1 VFARRP
7 DGDLQFRFVPDCF
20 NAGLEC
26 GILLQTCL
34 VFAMPTQA
42 KPGDCDD
49 KNQHKDGERSPKSAL
64 FADVAHV
71 RFLPLFVFRLHR
83 YAVHFETVPLGLV
96 LENSIREPHAA
107 PGGRRGTL
115 TNTGQE
121 DDMVRSTQKQKL
133 FNGRD
138 FSWMQFNRRVLE
150 EAEDGAN
157 PLLERVKFLAI
168 TGSNLD
174 EYVEIRQA
182 GLMQRIEDGY
192 REQGYDGLRPDES
205 LATLTAEIQRF
216 VADQYRCWNDHLLPT
231 LRKQNVRLLEWND
244 LNEEQ
249 RAFAQSYFQRE
260 VDPLLTPIAID
271 PAHPFPR
278 VLNKA
283 LCLALLLRRKR
294 KTSGPLVLGVVT
306 VPRALPRFVR
316 LPAAEGVFDYLL
328 LHELIAQN
336 LGGMY
341 RGYEVVARAGFR
353 VTRNSNL
360 YFEEEEARSL
370 LETIRVE
377 LHNRR
382 KGDAVRLEIEA
393 DADAEIIERLRVN
406 FELDEDQVFRCDGPL
421 NLSRLMFL
429 YGDVARPDL
438 KFPAFTPRPFQLA
451 RNAHDIYD
459 ELRHRDILLHHPY
472 DSYDTVVEFIENAAI
487 DPAVVTM
494 KQTLYRTS
502 ENSPMFQALTDAAAT
517 KETTL
522 VVELMARFDEASNIR
537 WARSMEDAG
546 VQVFHGVVGL
556 KTHCKLAML
565 VRRDEDGVTRRY
577 CHLGTGNYNPVTAR
591 FYTDLSLLTCDPQI
605 TERVHM
611 VFNYLTA
618 HAEIND
624 YSPLLVAP
632 LTMAESFLGLIRRE
646 MDHAKAGRPAHI
658 VAKMNALLEPSVI
671 EALYAASQA
680 GVEIDLIIRGLCILR
695 PGVKGLSENIR
706 VRSIVGRFLEHSR
719 IFHFANGG
727 NDEIYLGSADWMPRN
742 LFERCEVVFP
752 VRDAAALARI
762 HDEILPAYLADTTKA
777 RLQQADGTYV
787 RASKVLKDAP
797 AFSSQDFLM
806 QLAEGKA
813 DLDAIP
819 KPGTVA
825 VLAAKTARPKAHR
838 PRAAAKK
845 AHAAD

>member
-1 VFARRP
+1 MAR
-7 DGDLQFRFVPDCF
+7 
-20 NAGLEC
+20 
-26 GILLQTCL
+26 T
-34 VFAMPTQA
+34 
-42 KPGDCDD
+42 K
-49 KNQHKDGERSPKSAL
+49 
-64 FADVAHV
+64 
-71 RFLPLFVFRLHR
+71 
-83 YAVHFETVPLGLV
+83 
-96 LENSIREPHAA
+96 
-107 PGGRRGTL
+107 
-115 TNTGQE
+115 
-121 DDMVRSTQKQKL
+121 QKQKL

-138 FSWMQFNRRVLE
+138 HSWMQFNRRVLE
-150 EAEDGAN
+150 EAEDPSN

-192 REQGYDGLRPDES
+192 REQGYDRLRPDES
-205 LATLTAEIQRF
+205 LASLTAEIHTF
-216 VADQYRCWNDHLLPT
+216 VDAQYLCWNDHLLPE
-231 LRKQNVRLLEWND
+231 LRKQGIRLLEW
-244 LNEEQ
+244 EELGDEA
-249 RAFAQSYFQRE
+249 RAFAQAYFQRE

-294 KTSGPLVLGVVT
+294 KSSGPQVLGVVT

-316 LPAAEGVFDYLL
+316 LPAEDGKFDYLL
-328 LHELIAQN
+328 LQDLIVQN

-341 RGYEVVARAGFR
+341 RGYEVQSRTAFR

-393 DADAEIIERLRVN
+393 GADPEIVERLRVN
-406 FELDEDQVFRCDGPL
+406 FELDEDQVFRGDGPV
-421 NLSRLMFL
+421 NLSRLMFF
-429 YGDVARPDL
+429 YSDIQRPDL
-438 KFPAFTPRPFQLA
+438 KFAPFSPKPLHLS
-451 RNAHDIYD
+451 RKSTNIFD
-459 ELRHRDILLHHPY
+459 ELRQHDVLLHHPY
-472 DSYDTVVEFIENAAI
+472 DSYDSVVDFIQQGAE
-487 DPAVVTM
+487 DPAVVSM

-502 ENSPMFQALTDAAAT
+502 QDSPVFSALIEAAAT
-517 KETTL
+517 KEATL

-556 KTHCKLAML
+556 KTHCKLALL

-577 CHLGTGNYNPVTAR
+577 CHLGTGNYNPITAR
-591 FYTDLSLLTCDPQI
+591 FYTDVSLITCDPQI

-618 HAEIND
+618 HAEIDD

-632 LTMAESFLGLIRRE
+632 LTMAESFLRLIRRE
-646 MDHAKAGRPAHI
+646 TEHARAGRPAHI

-671 EALYAASQA
+671 EALYDASNA
-680 GVEIDLIIRGLCILR
+680 GVEVDLIIRGLSILR
-695 PGVKGLSENIR
+695 PGVPGLSSRIR
-706 VRSIVGRFLEHSR
+706 VRSVVGRFLEHSR

-727 NDEIYLGSADWMPRN
+727 DDEIYLGSADWMPRN
-742 LFERCEVVFP
+742 LFERCEVAFP
-752 VRDAAALARI
+752 VRDPAAKARI
-762 HDEILPAYLADTTKA
+762 HDEILPAYLADTIKA
-777 RLQQADGTYV
+777 RIQQPDGTYA
-787 RASKVLKDAP
+787 RASAAKDAQP
-797 AFSSQDFLM
+797 FSAQDFLM
-806 QLAEGKA
+806 KLAEGKA
-813 DLDAIP
+813 EITSIPAI
-819 KPGTVA
+819 KPLTPP
-825 VLAAKTARPKAHR
+825 AKRHKKPIDTAT
-838 PRAAAKK
+838 
-845 AHAAD
+845 AAD

>member
-1 VFARRP
+1 
-7 DGDLQFRFVPDCF
+7 
-20 NAGLEC
+20 
-26 GILLQTCL
+26 
-34 VFAMPTQA
+34 
-42 KPGDCDD
+42 
-49 KNQHKDGERSPKSAL
+49 
-64 FADVAHV
+64 
-71 RFLPLFVFRLHR
+71 
-83 YAVHFETVPLGLV
+83 
-96 LENSIREPHAA
+96 
-107 PGGRRGTL
+107 
-115 TNTGQE
+115 
-121 DDMVRSTQKQKL
+121 
-133 FNGRD
+133 
-138 FSWMQFNRRVLE
+138 MQFNRRVLE
-150 EAEDGAN
+150 EAEDPTN

-192 REQGYDGLRPDES
+192 REPGYDGNRPDES
-205 LATLTAEIQRF
+205 LAVLTAEIHSF
-216 VADQYRCWNDHLLPT
+216 VDSQYRCWNKHLLPE
-231 LRKQNVRLLEWND
+231 LRKQGVRLLEWNELD
-244 LNEEQ
+244 EK
-249 RAFAQSYFQRE
+249 ASDFAQNYFQRE
-260 VDPLLTPIAID
+260 VDPLLTPISID

-294 KTSGPLVLGVVT
+294 RSSGPQVLGVVT

-316 LPAAEGVFDYLL
+316 LPSAEGAHDYLL
-328 LHELIAQN
+328 LQDLITQN
-336 LGGMY
+336 LAGMY
-341 RGYEVVARAGFR
+341 RGFEVLARAAFR

-382 KGDAVRLEIEA
+382 KGDAVRLEIETGA
-393 DADAEIIERLRVN
+393 DPEIVERLRVN
-406 FELDEDQVFRCDGPL
+406 FELDGDQVFADDGPV
-421 NLSRLMFL
+421 NLSRLIFF
-429 YGDVARPDL
+429 YSDVDRKDL
-438 KFPAFTPRPFQLA
+438 KFPPFTPKTLKLSRKSTNIF
-451 RNAHDIYD
+451 D
-459 ELRHRDILLHHPY
+459 ELRQHDILLHHPY
-472 DSYDTVVEFIENAAI
+472 DSYDPVVEFIQQGAE
-487 DPAVVTM
+487 DDAVVSM

-502 ENSPMFQALTDAAAT
+502 HDSPVFAALIEAAAT
-517 KETTL
+517 KEATL

-565 VRRDEDGVTRRY
+565 VRHDEDGVTRRY

-605 TERVHM
+605 TERIHM

-618 HAEIND
+618 HAEIDD
-624 YSPLLVAP
+624 YRPLLVAP

-646 MDHAKAGRPAHI
+646 QEHAQAGRPAHI

-671 EALYAASQA
+671 EALYQASQA
-680 GVEIDLIIRGLCILR
+680 GVEIDLIVRGLSILR
-695 PGVKGLSENIR
+695 PGVKGLSEHIR

-727 NDEIYLGSADWMPRN
+727 DDEIYLGSADWMPRN

-752 VRDAAALARI
+752 VRDAAARARI
-762 HDEILPAYLADTTKA
+762 HEEILPAYLADTTKA
-777 RLQQADGTYV
+777 RLQQPDGSYL
-787 RASKVLKDAP
+787 RANKVFKDATP
-797 AFSSQDFLM
+797 FSAQGFLM
-806 QLAEGKA
+806 QLAEGKV

-819 KPGTVA
+819 KPSE
-825 VLAAKTARPKAHR
+825 AKPVVRTTRKPKSAN
-838 PRAAAKK
+838 
-845 AHAAD
+845 

>member
-1 VFARRP
+1 MAR
-7 DGDLQFRFVPDCF
+7 
-20 NAGLEC
+20 
-26 GILLQTCL
+26 T
-34 VFAMPTQA
+34 
-42 KPGDCDD
+42 
-49 KNQHKDGERSPKSAL
+49 
-64 FADVAHV
+64 
-71 RFLPLFVFRLHR
+71 
-83 YAVHFETVPLGLV
+83 
-96 LENSIREPHAA
+96 
-107 PGGRRGTL
+107 
-115 TNTGQE
+115 
-121 DDMVRSTQKQKL
+121 TQKQKL

-138 FSWMQFNRRVLE
+138 QSWMQFNRRVLE
-150 EAEDGAN
+150 EAEDPSN

-192 REQGYDGLRPDES
+192 REQGYDGLRPDEA
-205 LATLTAEIQRF
+205 LAALTADIHDF
-216 VADQYRCWNDHLLPT
+216 VDAQYRCWNDRLLPE
-231 LRKQNVRLLEWND
+231 LHKQGIRLLDW
-244 LNEEQ
+244 EELDDEA
-249 RAFAQSYFQRE
+249 RAFAQGYFQRD
-260 VDPLLTPIAID
+260 VDPLLTPISID

-294 KTSGPLVLGVVT
+294 KSSGPQVLGVVT

-316 LPAAEGVFDYLL
+316 LPSSDGSIDYLL
-328 LHELIAQN
+328 LQDLIAQN
-336 LGGMY
+336 LGAMY
-341 RGYEVVARAGFR
+341 RGYEVLGRAAFR

-377 LHNRR
+377 LHNRH
-382 KGDAVRLEIEA
+382 KGDAVRLEIETGA
-393 DADAEIIERLRVN
+393 DTEIVERLRVN
-406 FELDEDQVFRCDGPL
+406 FELDEDQVFRGEGPV
-421 NLSRLMFL
+421 NLSRLMFF
-429 YGDVARPDL
+429 YGDVERPDL
-438 KFPAFTPRPFQLA
+438 KFPPFVPKTLHLSRRSA
-451 RNAHDIYD
+451 NIFD
-459 ELRHRDILLHHPY
+459 ELRLHDILLHHPY
-472 DSYDTVVEFIENAAI
+472 DSYDPVVDFIQHGAE
-487 DPAVVTM
+487 DPAVVSM

-502 ENSPMFQALTDAAAT
+502 HDSPVFSALIEAAAS
-517 KETTL
+517 KEATL

-591 FYTDLSLLTCDPQI
+591 FYTDLSLLTSDAQI

-618 HAEIND
+618 HAEIDD
-624 YSPLLVAP
+624 YRPLLVAP

-646 MDHAKAGRPAHI
+646 TEHAQAGHQAHI
-658 VAKMNALLEPSVI
+658 VAKMNSLLEPSVI
-671 EALYAASQA
+671 EALYQASQA
-680 GVEIDLIIRGLCILR
+680 GVEVDLIIRGLSILR
-695 PGVKGLSENIR
+695 PGLKGLSERIR

-727 NDEIYLGSADWMPRN
+727 NDETYLGSADWMPRN

-752 VRDAAALARI
+752 VRDPAAKARI
-762 HDEILPAYLADTTKA
+762 HEEILPAYLADTVKA
-777 RLQQADGTYV
+777 RLQQPDGSYL
-787 RASKVLKDAP
+787 RAGKVLKDAP
-797 AFSSQDFLM
+797 PFASQDFLM

-813 DLDAIP
+813 DLSAIP
-819 KPGTVA
+819 S
-825 VLAAKTARPKAHR
+825 
-838 PRAAAKK
+838 PRAARQAAKASARK
-845 AHAAD
+845 ATAAD

>member
-1 VFARRP
+1 MAR
-7 DGDLQFRFVPDCF
+7 
-20 NAGLEC
+20 
-26 GILLQTCL
+26 T
-34 VFAMPTQA
+34 
-42 KPGDCDD
+42 
-49 KNQHKDGERSPKSAL
+49 
-64 FADVAHV
+64 
-71 RFLPLFVFRLHR
+71 
-83 YAVHFETVPLGLV
+83 
-96 LENSIREPHAA
+96 AA
-107 PGGRRGTL
+107 
-115 TNTGQE
+115 
-121 DDMVRSTQKQKL
+121 KQKM

-150 EAEDGAN
+150 EAEDSTN
-157 PLLERVKFLAI
+157 PILERVKFLAI

-192 REQGYDGLRPDES
+192 REPGYDGLRPDES
-205 LATLTAEIQRF
+205 LAQLTAEIHSF
-216 VADQYRCWNDHLLPT
+216 VEAQYRCWNEHLLPE
-231 LRKQNVRLLEWND
+231 LRKQGIRLLEWD
-244 LNEEQ
+244 ELTEEA
-249 RAFAQSYFQRE
+249 RTFAQGYFQRE

-294 KTSGPLVLGVVT
+294 KSSAPQVLGVVT

-316 LPAAEGVFDYLL
+316 LPAAEGAYDYLL
-328 LHELIAQN
+328 LQDLIAQN
-336 LGGMY
+336 LAGMY
-341 RGYEVVARAGFR
+341 RGYEVISRTAFR

-382 KGDAVRLEIEA
+382 KGDAVRLEIETG
-393 DADAEIIERLRVN
+393 ADAEIVERLRVN
-406 FELDEDQVFRCDGPL
+406 FELDEDQVFRGDGPV
-421 NLSRLMFL
+421 NLSRLMFF
-429 YGDVARPDL
+429 YGDVQRADL
-438 KFPAFTPRPFQLA
+438 KFPPFTPKPLHLSRKAANIFE
-451 RNAHDIYD
+451 
-459 ELRHRDILLHHPY
+459 ELRQHDILLHHPY
-472 DSYDTVVEFIENAAI
+472 DSYDPIVEFIETGAQ

-502 ENSPMFQALTDAAAT
+502 EDSPMFKALIEAAAT
-517 KETTL
+517 KEATL

-537 WARSMEDAG
+537 WARNMEDAG

-618 HAEIND
+618 HAEIDD
-624 YSPLLVAP
+624 YRPLLVAP

-646 MDHAKAGRPAHI
+646 TDHARAGKPAHI
-658 VAKMNALLEPSVI
+658 VGKMNALLEPSVI
-671 EALYAASQA
+671 EALYQASQA
-680 GVEIDLIIRGLCILR
+680 GVEVDLIIRGLCILR
-695 PGVKGLSENIR
+695 PGVKGLSDHIR

-727 NDEIYLGSADWMPRN
+727 DDEIYLGSADWMPRN

-752 VRDAAALARI
+752 VRDAAVKARI
-762 HDEILPAYLADTTKA
+762 HDEILPSYLADTVKA
-777 RLQQADGTYV
+777 RIQQADGTYV
-787 RASKVLKDAP
+787 RVSKLEKDTP
-797 AFSSQDFLM
+797 AFSSQQFLM
-806 QLAEGKA
+806 LLAEGKA
-813 DLDAIP
+813 DLEALP
-819 KPGTVA
+819 KPSP
-825 VLAAKTARPKAHR
+825 VLKPAAPPRKSAAR
-838 PRAAAKK
+838 RAN
-845 AHAAD
+845 AAD

>member
-1 VFARRP
+1 
-7 DGDLQFRFVPDCF
+7 
-20 NAGLEC
+20 
-26 GILLQTCL
+26 
-34 VFAMPTQA
+34 
-42 KPGDCDD
+42 
-49 KNQHKDGERSPKSAL
+49 
-64 FADVAHV
+64 
-71 RFLPLFVFRLHR
+71 
-83 YAVHFETVPLGLV
+83 
-96 LENSIREPHAA
+96 
-107 PGGRRGTL
+107 
-115 TNTGQE
+115 
-121 DDMVRSTQKQKL
+121 MVKKLQKQDL

-138 FSWMQFNRRVLE
+138 HSWMQFNRRVLE
-150 EAEDGAN
+150 EAEDAGN

-192 REQGYDGLRPDES
+192 REPGYDGLRPDES
-205 LATLTAEIQRF
+205 LAGLTADIHSF
-216 VADQYRCWNDHLLPT
+216 VKAQYDCWNHHLLPE
-231 LRKQNVRLLEWND
+231 LRKNGIRLPEWNELD
-244 LNEEQ
+244 EDA
-249 RAFAQSYFQRE
+249 RTFAQNYFQRE

-271 PAHPFPR
+271 PTHPFPR

-294 KTSGPLVLGVVT
+294 KSSGPQVLGVVT
-306 VPRALPRFVR
+306 VPRALPRFVK
-316 LPAAEGVFDYLL
+316 LPSADNTVDYILL
-328 LHELIAQN
+328 QDLIVKN

-341 RGYEVVARAGFR
+341 RGYEILAHAAFR

-393 DADAEIIERLRVN
+393 DADAEIVDRLRVN
-406 FELDEDQVFRCDGPL
+406 FEVDDDQVFRCEGPV

-429 YGDVARPDL
+429 SSEVQRPDL
-438 KFPAFTPRPFQLA
+438 KFAPFIPKTLHLS
-451 RNAHDIYD
+451 RNSKDIFD
-459 ELRHRDILLHHPY
+459 ELHHRDILLHHPY
-472 DSYDTVVEFIENAAI
+472 DSYDTVVNFIEKGAQ
-487 DPAVVTM
+487 DPAVVSM

-502 ENSPMFQALTDAAAT
+502 TDSPMFQALTEAAAT
-517 KETTL
+517 KEATL

-556 KTHCKLAML
+556 KTHCKLALL

-591 FYTDLSLLTCDPQI
+591 FYTDLSLLTSDPQI

-618 HAEIND
+618 HAEVDD
-624 YSPLLVAP
+624 YRPLLVAP
-632 LTMAESFLGLIRRE
+632 LTMAESFLRLIRRE
-646 MDHAKAGRPAHI
+646 SEHAQAGRPARI

-671 EALYAASQA
+671 EALYQASKA
-680 GVEIDLIIRGLCILR
+680 GVEIDIIVRGLSILR
-695 PGVKGLSENIR
+695 PGVKDLSERIR

-719 IFHFANGG
+719 IYHFANGG
-727 NDEIYLGSADWMPRN
+727 DEEIYLGSADWMPRN

-752 VRDAAALARI
+752 VRDPAGKARI
-762 HDEILPAYLADTTKA
+762 KEEILAAYLADTVKA
-777 RLQQADGTYV
+777 RLQQADGTYL
-787 RASKVLKDAP
+787 RASKVLKDSP
-797 AFSSQDFLM
+797 AFSSQDFMM
-806 QLAEGKA
+806 QLAEGKT
-813 DLDAIP
+813 DLSAIP
-819 KPGTVA
+819 GPTV
-825 VLAAKTARPKAHR
+825 PK
-838 PRAAAKK
+838 AAAKPATRKTSPAKK
-845 AHAAD
+845 ASTKTQADKAQAAD

>member
-1 VFARRP
+1 
-7 DGDLQFRFVPDCF
+7 
-20 NAGLEC
+20 
-26 GILLQTCL
+26 
-34 VFAMPTQA
+34 MPTT
-42 KPGDCDD
+42 K
-49 KNQHKDGERSPKSAL
+49 
-64 FADVAHV
+64 
-71 RFLPLFVFRLHR
+71 
-83 YAVHFETVPLGLV
+83 
-96 LENSIREPHAA
+96 
-107 PGGRRGTL
+107 
-115 TNTGQE
+115 
-121 DDMVRSTQKQKL
+121 QKQKL
-133 FNGRD
+133 FTGRD
-138 FSWMQFNRRVLE
+138 HSWMQFNRRVLE
-150 EAEDGAN
+150 EAEDPSN

-205 LATLTAEIQRF
+205 LASLTAEIHAF
-216 VADQYRCWNDHLLPT
+216 VEAQYRCWNDQLLPE
-231 LRKQNVRLLEWND
+231 LRKQGIRLMEW
-244 LNEEQ
+244 EELDENA
-249 RAFAQSYFQRE
+249 RAYAQAYFQRE

-294 KTSGPLVLGVVT
+294 KSSGPQVLGVVT

-316 LPAAEGVFDYLL
+316 LPAEDGKFDYLL
-328 LHELIAQN
+328 LQDLIAQN

-341 RGYEVVARAGFR
+341 RGYEVQSRVAFR

-393 DADAEIIERLRVN
+393 GADPEIVERLRVN
-406 FELDEDQVFRCDGPL
+406 FELDEDQVFRDDGPV
-421 NLSRLMFL
+421 NLSRLMFF
-429 YGDVARPDL
+429 YSDIQRPDL
-438 KFPAFTPRPFQLA
+438 KFPPFAPRPLHLSRKSTNIF
-451 RNAHDIYD
+451 D
-459 ELRHRDILLHHPY
+459 ELRQHDVLLHHPY
-472 DSYDTVVEFIENAAI
+472 DSYDPVVDFIQQGAE
-487 DPAVVTM
+487 DPAVVSM

-502 ENSPMFQALTDAAAT
+502 QDSPVFSALIEAAAT
-517 KETTL
+517 KEATL

-556 KTHCKLAML
+556 KTHCKLALL

-577 CHLGTGNYNPVTAR
+577 CHLGTGNYNPITAR

-618 HAEIND
+618 HAEIDD
-624 YSPLLVAP
+624 YRPLLVAP

-646 MDHAKAGRPAHI
+646 TEHARAGRPAHI

-671 EALYAASQA
+671 EALYDASNA
-680 GVEIDLIIRGLCILR
+680 GVEVDLIIRGLSILR
-695 PGVKGLSENIR
+695 PGVKGLSSRIR
-706 VRSIVGRFLEHSR
+706 VRSVVGRFLEHSR

-727 NDEIYLGSADWMPRN
+727 DDEIYLGSADWMPRN
-742 LFERCEVVFP
+742 LFERCEVAFP
-752 VRDAAALARI
+752 VRDPAVKARI
-762 HDEILPAYLADTTKA
+762 HDEILPAYLADTIKA
-777 RLQQADGTYV
+777 RIQQADGTYR
-787 RASKVLKDAP
+787 RASAANGSQP
-797 AFSSQDFLM
+797 FSAQDFLM
-806 QLAEGKA
+806 KLSEGKV
-813 DLDAIP
+813 DLSAIP
-819 KPGTVA
+819 EIK
-825 VLAAKTARPKAHR
+825 
-838 PRAAAKK
+838 AAATPVRRSKK
-845 AHAAD
+845 ADSEPAHAAD

>member
-1 VFARRP
+1 MSR
-7 DGDLQFRFVPDCF
+7 
-20 NAGLEC
+20 
-26 GILLQTCL
+26 T
-34 VFAMPTQA
+34 
-42 KPGDCDD
+42 
-49 KNQHKDGERSPKSAL
+49 S
-64 FADVAHV
+64 
-71 RFLPLFVFRLHR
+71 
-83 YAVHFETVPLGLV
+83 
-96 LENSIREPHAA
+96 
-107 PGGRRGTL
+107 
-115 TNTGQE
+115 
-121 DDMVRSTQKQKL
+121 QKLNL

-138 FSWMQFNRRVLE
+138 HSWMQFNRRVLE
-150 EAEDGAN
+150 EAEDPAN

-182 GLMQRIEDGY
+182 GLLQRMEDGY
-192 REQGYDGLRPDES
+192 REPGYDGLQPGES
-205 LATLTAEIQRF
+205 LATLTADIHDF
-216 VADQYRCWNDHLLPT
+216 VAAQYHCWNKHLLPE
-231 LRKQNVRLLEWND
+231 LRKHGIRLLEWD
-244 LNEEQ
+244 ELGEEA
-249 RAFAQSYFQRE
+249 RTYARDYFQRE
-260 VDPLLTPIAID
+260 VDPLLTPISID

-283 LCLALLLRRKR
+283 LCLALLLRAKR
-294 KTSGPLVLGVVT
+294 RSSGPQVLGVVT

-316 LPAAEGVFDYLL
+316 LPAVEGTHDYLL
-328 LHELIAQN
+328 LQDLIAQH
-336 LGGMY
+336 LAGMY
-341 RGYEVVARAGFR
+341 RGYEVLAHASFR

-382 KGDAVRLEIEA
+382 KGDAVRLEIETGA
-393 DADAEIIERLRVN
+393 DPEIVERLRVN
-406 FELDEDQVFRCDGPL
+406 FELDENQVFRGEGPV
-421 NLSRLMFL
+421 NLSRVMFL
-429 YGDVARPDL
+429 YDDVKRPDL
-438 KFPAFTPRPFQLA
+438 KFQPFVPKPLVLS
-451 RNAHDIYD
+451 RKSTGIFD

-472 DSYDTVVEFIENAAI
+472 DSYDAVVEFVQQGAQ
-487 DPAVVTM
+487 DPGVVTM

-502 ENSPMFQALTDAAAT
+502 HDSPMFQALIEAGGNKEAT
-517 KETTL
+517 V

-565 VRRDEDGVTRRY
+565 VRRDEDGQTRRY

-618 HAEIND
+618 HAEIDD

-632 LTMAESFLGLIRRE
+632 LTMAESFLRLIRRE
-646 MDHAKAGRPAHI
+646 AEHARAGRPTYI

-671 EALYAASQA
+671 EALYQASQA
-680 GVEIDLIIRGLCILR
+680 GVEIDLIIRGLSILR
-695 PGVKGLSENIR
+695 PGVKGLSERIR

-719 IFHFANGG
+719 IFHFGNGG
-727 NDEIYLGSADWMPRN
+727 DDEIYMGSADWMPRN

-752 VRDAAALARI
+752 VRDAAAIARI
-762 HDEILPAYLADTTKA
+762 REEILPAYLADTTKA
-777 RLQQADGTYV
+777 RLQQPDGSYL
-787 RASKVLKDAP
+787 RASKVFKEAP

-813 DLDAIP
+813 DLEAIP
-819 KPGTVA
+819 APDKS
-825 VLAAKTARPKAHR
+825 
-838 PRAAAKK
+838 K
-845 AHAAD
+845 AHAKISHKKATAAD